1 MTPRLVALSGPLQG
15 RTVEIDR
22 AEGVLGRDAAAF
34 VVLAGAGVSRRH
46 AELRSAGGRVWVRDL
61 DSLNGTLV
69 NGVPVGER
77 ELRSGDRVQV
87 GDSVF
92 LFLTGEET
100 ADADRTSFAAP
111 VAASTVRLTLAE
123 SLYLHPER
131 LVAEAAASASRR
143 AGEHLQLLLGLGVA
157 LDEEGDRA
165 ALAEG
170 ALARLVAPLGFAVGA
185 LLAGDDPA
193 DLVLLSRYGEGARE
207 SKRSAAASDGDSGGD
222 GAEDDTE
229 DRLLTPSRELVDAAW
244 NEGAA
249 VAAESPPAVCL
260 PLAVR
265 GRTLGILWLA
275 GGGVRVDRELLEVL
289 AAAARLL
296 AAALRDRGTIDELL
310 ADRRERLAE
319 SARHGLIG
327 ESAAMRRVLE
337 RVERL
342 APSDATVLLAGES
355 GTGKELV
362 ARALHAGSARASGPF
377 VAVNCA
383 ALQET
388 LLESELFG
396 HEKGA
401 FTGAIAQKKGR
412 VELAHGGTLFLDEIG
427 ELALPLQ
434 AKLLRVLQERE
445 VERVGGTRA
454 LRVDVRVVAASHRDL
469 AAAVAAG
476 AFREDLYYR
485 LNVVTVKLP
494 PLRERREDVPLLARW
509 FLAEV
514 AAACKRPVAAIS
526 PTARRLLVAHSWPGN
541 VRELRNAIEHA
552 VVLGNGDTVL
562 PEDLPESVREAAA
575 PAGSDGASRGADEE
589 AEREGSFHAELRA
602 RKKELIAQ
610 ALAANEGNVTAAAKE
625 LGLHPNYLHR
635 LMTSL
640 GLRATAG

>member
-22 AEGVLGRDAAAF
+22 AEGVLGRDASAF

-46 AELRSAGGRVWVRDL
+46 AELRSTDGRVWVRDL

-77 ELRSGDRVQV
+77 ELRAGDRLQV

-92 LFLTGEET
+92 LFLAGEESSGT
-100 ADADRTSFAAP
+100 EGTSFAVP
-111 VAASTVRLTLAE
+111 IAASTVRLTLAE

-131 LVAEAAASASRR
+131 LVSEAPASASRR
-143 AGEHLQLLLGLGVA
+143 AGEHLRLLLGLGAA
-157 LDEEGDRA
+157 LDEESDRA
-165 ALAEG
+165 ALAER
-170 ALARLVAPLGFAVGA
+170 ALARLVAPLGFAAGA
-185 LLAGDDPA
+185 LFAGDDPA
-193 DLVLLSRYGEGARE
+193 DLALLSRYGEGTRGQT
-207 SKRSAAASDGDSGGD
+207 RSAAADDGKGT
-222 GAEDDTE
+222 EDDTE
-229 DRLLTPSRELVDAAW
+229 ESSLTPSRELVEAAW

-275 GGGVRVDRELLEVL
+275 GGGARVDRELLEVL

-327 ESAAMRRVLE
+327 ESTAMRRVLE

-383 ALQET
+383 ALSET

-412 VELAHGGTLFLDEIG
+412 VELAHRGTLFLDEIG

-445 VERVGGTRA
+445 VERVGGTRPI
-454 LRVDVRVVAASHRDL
+454 RVDVRVVAASHRDL

-476 AFREDLYYR
+476 TFRQDLYYR
-485 LNVVTVKLP
+485 LNVVTVRLP

-509 FLAEV
+509 FLADV
-514 AAACKRPVAAIS
+514 AAACKRPVGAIS
-526 PTARRLLVAHSWPGN
+526 PAARRLLVAHSWPGN

-575 PAGSDGASRGADEE
+575 PAGGDGAGRGAEE
-589 AEREGSFHAELRA
+589 DAEREGSFHAELRA
-602 RKKELIAQ
+602 RKKELIAR

-640 GLRATAG
+640 GLRASAG

>member
-22 AEGVLGRDAAAF
+22 REGVLGRDAGAF
-34 VVLAGAGVSRRH
+34 LVLAGAGVSRRH
-46 AELRSAGGRVWVRDL
+46 AELRCAGGRVWVRDL

-77 ELRSGDRVQV
+77 ELRSGDRLQV
-87 GDSVF
+87 GDS
-92 LFLTGEET
+92 LFLLLAGEE
-100 ADADRTSFAAP
+100 AAEVAGTSFAAP
-111 VAASTVRLTLAE
+111 GTASTVRLTLAE

-131 LVAEAAASASRR
+131 LGTDATTRAGRR
-143 AGEHLQLLLGLGVA
+143 AGEHLRLLLGLAAA
-157 LDEEGDRA
+157 LDGEGDRA
-165 ALAEG
+165 ALAAR
-170 ALARLVAPLGFAVGA
+170 ALPRLVAELGFAAGA
-185 LLAGDDPA
+185 VHLGDDPA
-193 DLVLLSRYGEGARE
+193 DLVLLHRHGEATPRRTRRAGSGDDDGGA
-207 SKRSAAASDGDSGGD
+207 ADD
-222 GAEDDTE
+222 DDTE
-229 DRLLTPSRELVDAAW
+229 DRALVPSRELVEAAW

-265 GRTLGILWLA
+265 HRTLGILWLA
-275 GGGVRVDRELLEVL
+275 GGGALVDRELLEML

-296 AAALRDRGTIDELL
+296 ASALDDRGTIDELL
-310 ADRRERLAE
+310 ADRRERFAE

-327 ESAAMRRVLE
+327 ESAAMQRVLQ

-342 APSDATVLLAGES
+342 ARSDATVLLAGES

-383 ALQET
+383 ALSET

-412 VELAHGGTLFLDEIG
+412 VELAHRGTLFLDEVG

-445 VERVGGTRA
+445 VERVGGTRPI
-454 LRVDVRVVAASHRDL
+454 RVDVRVVAASHRDL

-476 AFREDLYYR
+476 GFREDLYYR
-485 LNVVTVKLP
+485 LDVVTVRLP
-494 PLRERREDVPLLARW
+494 PLRERRADVPLLARW
-509 FLAEV
+509 FLAEL
-514 AAACKRPVAAIS
+514 AAACKRPVHAIS
-526 PTARRLLVAHSWPGN
+526 PAARRLLLAHSWPGN

-552 VVLGNGDTVL
+552 VVLGDGDTL
-562 PEDLPESVREAAA
+562 LAEDLPESVREAA
-575 PAGSDGASRGADEE
+575 PAATPDAAGGADG
-589 AEREGSFHAELRA
+589 EREGAFHAELRA
-602 RKKELIAQ
+602 RKKELIAA
-610 ALAANEGNVTAAAKE
+610 ALAESAGNVTAAARQ

-640 GLRATAG
+640 GLRESAS